1 MNPIPEWNR
10 EALLQ
15 SPPFFPL
22 HPAIERLGAEAFP
35 SLEECNA
42 LLAACRPPI
51 LTQSGHGLRF
61 IPQEYGKL
69 PFEAG
74 YEPRCYLKGEVYTRA
89 DNWHDLLN
97 ALVWLAFPKSKA
109 AINARHYR
117 ALTEGRE
124 AGSSQRGAVRDT
136 NTLLDESGVV
146 IPYADEEL
154 AALLRNFKWKELFW
168 KRREAVMA
176 GHFDRLRTGMGFYL
190 FGHGLYEKALRPYVG
205 MTGQGLLLRV
215 EPGFFD
221 WPLARR
227 LEHLD
232 GLLAGY
238 LDAPE
243 HCRSTR
249 ELTPVPLLG
258 VPGWAAENEDAA
270 YYDNTAY
277 FRPGRQRRGTLL
289 NASGYLPEP

>member
-1 MNPIPEWNR
+1 MNPLPEWNR
-10 EALLQ
+10 AALLQ

-22 HPAIERLGAEAFP
+22 HAVIERLGAHTFP
-35 SLEECNA
+35 SLEDCNA
-42 LLAACRPPI
+42 LLDAPCPPV
-51 LTQSGHGLRF
+51 LTQSGHALRF
-61 IPQEYGKL
+61 VPQEYGKL

-74 YEPRCYLKGEVYTRA
+74 YEPRCYLRGEVYTRA

-97 ALVWLAFPKSKA
+97 ALVWLAFPKAKA

-117 ALTEGRE
+117 ALTEEGGE

-146 IPYADEEL
+146 IPYADDEL
-154 AALLRNFKWKELFW
+154 AELLRDFKWKELFRG
-168 KRREAVMA
+168 RREAVKA
-176 GHFDRLRTGMGFYL
+176 RMGFYL

-215 EPGFFD
+215 ESGFFD
-221 WPLARR
+221 WPPARR
-227 LEHLD
+227 MGHLD
-232 GLLAGY
+232 HLLAAY
-238 LDAPE
+238 LDAPG

-270 YYDNTAY
+270 YYDNSEY
-277 FRPGRQRRGTLL
+277 FRPGRRGRRSPL
-289 NASGYLPEP
+289 NASECSPES